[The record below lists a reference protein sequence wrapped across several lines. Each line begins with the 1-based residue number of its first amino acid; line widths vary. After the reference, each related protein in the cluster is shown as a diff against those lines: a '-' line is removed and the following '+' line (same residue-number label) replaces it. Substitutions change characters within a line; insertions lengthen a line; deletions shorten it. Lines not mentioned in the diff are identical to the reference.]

1 MDPLSMAASVAGVAM
16 MGTQLS
22 HIIYNSIS
30 SFCEAEQ
37 EMSNIANCV
46 SQLAMVLNELEGVL
60 RRDSQ
65 VYQKRM
71 LRVVMD
77 IQKNCQGVFQ
87 NISKNVSVNPQYLTS
102 SKQARRKVC
111 WYFQHHR
118 VRPLQA
124 GLESMKST
132 LNVLLHVVHFARV
145 TEAAESFV

>member
-1 MDPLSMAASVAGVAM
+1 MAASVAGVAT
-16 MGTQLS
+16 MGAHLS
-22 HIIYNSIS
+22 QMIYNSLS

-46 SQLAMVLNELEGVL
+46 SHLAMVLNELEGVL
-60 RRDSQ
+60 RQDSR
-65 VYQKRM
+65 VYHKRL

-77 IQKNCQGVFQ
+77 ILKNCQGVFQ
-87 NISKNVSVNPQYLTS
+87 NTSKYVSVGPQDSTS

-111 WYFQHHR
+111 WYFQQHR

-145 TEAAESFV
+145 TEAAQPFV